1 MVTKTTSKAT
11 PKNNYL
17 RDLILSWVI
26 VFCLGLIIG
35 SIITSVVNAVTKND
49 SPKEIETVQAVAR
62 YATTAEPI
70 EVSVLEYEL
79 TEADMMLAIPEV
91 PSWEWEEE
99 TVEIIEDEKEYLG
112 NFRITAYCSCKEC
125 CGKWAD
131 NRPNGIVYGA
141 SGAELVA
148 GVSVASP
155 LPFGTEIYIDG
166 LGEYVVQDRL
176 AQWVVDKYGDKL
188 IDVYFDNHEEACK
201 FGRKYLDV
209 YEIGGETDALYR

>member
-1 MVTKTTSKAT
+1 MVTKTTSKAM

-17 RDLILSWVI
+17 RDLITSWVI
-26 VFCLGLIIG
+26 VFLMGLILGVVVASVFHTLCKAEELPKDEPNEIKPDDTE
-35 SIITSVVNAVTKND
+35 SI
-49 SPKEIETVQAVAR
+49 
-62 YATTAEPI
+62 
-70 EVSVLEYEL
+70 EYVL
-79 TEADMMLAIPEV
+79 TEEDMMLAIPEV
-91 PSWEWEEE
+91 PSWEWEEYE
-99 TVEIIEDEKEYLG
+99 APIEEEKELLG
-112 NFRITAYCSCKEC
+112 TFRITAYCSCKKC

-201 FGRKYLDV
+201 FGLKYLDV
-209 YEIGGETDALYR
+209 WGFLE

>member
-1 MVTKTTSKAT
+1 MVTKTTSKAM

-17 RDLILSWVI
+17 RITSWVI
-26 VFCLGLIIG
+26 VFLIGLVLGG
-35 SIITSVVNAVTKND
+35 GITSIVLADTNND
-49 SPKEIETVQAVAR
+49 EPKEIETIQAVAR
-62 YATTAEPI
+62 YATTTEESIEP
-70 EVSVLEYEL
+70 SDEYVL
-79 TEADMMLAIPEV
+79 TEEDMMLAIPEV
-91 PSWEWEEE
+91 PSWEWEEYE
-99 TVEIIEDEKEYLG
+99 APIEEEKELLG
-112 NFRITAYCSCKEC
+112 TFRVTAYCSCKKC

-176 AQWVVDKYGDKL
+176 ANWVAEKYGDKL
-188 IDVYFDNHEEACK
+188 IDVYFDDHEEAKQFGCK
-201 FGRKYLDV
+201 WLDV
-209 YEIGGETDALYR
+209 YKA

>member
-1 MVTKTTSKAT
+1 MVTKKLHSTA

-17 RDLILSWVI
+17 KDLITSWVI
-26 VFCLGLIIG
+26 VFLIGLVLGVIVASVFHTLCKAEELPNDEPNEIKPDDTE
-35 SIITSVVNAVTKND
+35 SI
-49 SPKEIETVQAVAR
+49 
-62 YATTAEPI
+62 
-70 EVSVLEYEL
+70 EYVL
-79 TEADMMLAIPEV
+79 TEEDMMLAIPEV

-99 TVEIIEDEKEYLG
+99 PIEEEKELLG
-112 NFRITAYCSCKEC
+112 NFRITAYCSCKKC

-166 LGEYVVQDRL
+166 LGDYVVQDRL
-176 AQWVVDKYGDKL
+176 AKWVVEKYGENL
-188 IDVYFDNHEEACK
+188 IDVYFDNHEEACQ
-201 FGRKYLDV
+201 FGLKYLDV
-209 YEIGGETDALYR
+209 YKVVK

>member
-1 MVTKTTSKAT
+1 MVTKTTSKAM

-17 RDLILSWVI
+17 RITSWVI
-26 VFCLGLIIG
+26 VFLIGLVLGG
-35 SIITSVVNAVTKND
+35 GITSIVLADTNND
-49 SPKEIETVQAVAR
+49 EPKEIETIQAVAR
-62 YATTAEPI
+62 YATTAEEPI
-70 EVSVLEYEL
+70 EISVLGDVL
-79 TEADMMLAIPEV
+79 TEEDMMLAIPEV
-91 PSWEWEEE
+91 PSWEWEEYE
-99 TVEIIEDEKEYLG
+99 APTEEDKELLG
-112 NFRITAYCSCKEC
+112 NFRITAYCSCKKC

-176 AQWVVDKYGDKL
+176 AQWVVEKYGENL

>member
-1 MVTKTTSKAT
+1 MVTKTTSKAM

-17 RDLILSWVI
+17 RITSWMI
-26 VFCLGLIIG
+26 VFCLGLFIG
-35 SIITSVVNAVTKND
+35 GGITSIVLADTNND
-49 SPKEIETVQAVAR
+49 EPKEIETIQAVAR

-70 EVSVLEYEL
+70 EPSDEYVL
-79 TEADMMLAIPEV
+79 TEEDMMLAIPEV
-91 PSWEWEEE
+91 PSWEWEEYE
-99 TVEIIEDEKEYLG
+99 APIEEEKELLG
-112 NFRITAYCSCKEC
+112 TFRITAYCSCKKC

-176 AQWVVDKYGDKL
+176 ANWVAEKYGDKL
-188 IDVYFDNHEEACK
+188 IDVYFDDHEEAKQFGCK
-201 FGRKYLDV
+201 WLDV
-209 YEIGGETDALYR
+209 YKA

>member
-17 RDLILSWVI
+17 RITSWVI
-26 VFCLGLIIG
+26 VFLIGLVLGG
-35 SIITSVVNAVTKND
+35 GITSIVLADTNND
-49 SPKEIETVQAVAR
+49 EPKEIETIQAVAR
-62 YATTAEPI
+62 YATTAELI
-70 EVSVLEYEL
+70 EPSDEYVL

-91 PSWEWEEE
+91 PSWEWEEYE
-99 TVEIIEDEKEYLG
+99 APIEEEKELLG
-112 NFRITAYCSCKEC
+112 TFRITAYCSCKKC

-176 AQWVVDKYGDKL
+176 AQWVVEKYGENL

-209 YEIGGETDALYR
+209 YERGNNQ

>member
-1 MVTKTTSKAT
+1 MVTKTTSKAM

-17 RDLILSWVI
+17 RDLITSWVI
-26 VFCLGLIIG
+26 VFLIGLVLGVIVA
-35 SIITSVVNAVTKND
+35 SVFHTLCK
-49 SPKEIETVQAVAR
+49 
-62 YATTAEPI
+62 AE
-70 EVSVLEYEL
+70 EL
-79 TEADMMLAIPEV
+79 TNDEPNEIKPDDTESIEYVLTEEDMMLAIPEV
-91 PSWEWEEE
+91 PSWEWEEYE
-99 TVEIIEDEKEYLG
+99 APIEDGKELLG
-112 NFRITAYCSCKEC
+112 TFRITAYCSCKKC

-176 AQWVVDKYGDKL
+176 AKWVVEKYGENL
-188 IDVYFDNHEEACK
+188 IDVYFDNHEEAWN
-201 FGRKYLDV
+201 FGCKYLDV
-209 YEIGGETDALYR
+209 YKA

>member
-11 PKNNYL
+11 PQNNYL

-62 YATTAEPI
+62 YATTAEEPI
-70 EVSVLEYEL
+70 EISVLGDVL
-79 TEADMMLAIPEV
+79 TEEDMMLAIPEV
-91 PSWEWEEE
+91 PSWEWEEYE
-99 TVEIIEDEKEYLG
+99 APIEEEKELLG
-112 NFRITAYCSCKEC
+112 TFRITAYCSCKKC

-176 AQWVVDKYGDKL
+176 AQWVVEKYGENL

-209 YEIGGETDALYR
+209 YERGNNQ

>member
-1 MVTKTTSKAT
+1 MATKKLHSTA

-17 RDLILSWVI
+17 RDLITSWVI
-26 VFCLGLIIG
+26 VFLIGLVLGVIVA
-35 SIITSVVNAVTKND
+35 SVFHTLCKAEELPND
-49 SPKEIETVQAVAR
+49 ETNEIKPDDTEST
-62 YATTAEPI
+62 
-70 EVSVLEYEL
+70 EYVL
-79 TEADMMLAIPEV
+79 TEEDMMLAIPEV
-91 PSWEWEEE
+91 PSWEWEEP
-99 TVEIIEDEKEYLG
+99 IEEEKELLG
-112 NFRITAYCSCKEC
+112 NFRITAYCSCKKC

-188 IDVYFDNHEEACK
+188 IDVYFDNHEEAWK
-201 FGRKYLDV
+201 FGCKYLDV
-209 YEIGGETDALYR
+209 WGFLE

>member
-1 MVTKTTSKAT
+1 MVKTTSKAM

-17 RDLILSWVI
+17 RMTSWVI
-26 VFCLGLIIG
+26 VFLIGLVLGVIVASVFHTLCKAEELPKDELNEIKPDDTE
-35 SIITSVVNAVTKND
+35 SI
-49 SPKEIETVQAVAR
+49 
-62 YATTAEPI
+62 
-70 EVSVLEYEL
+70 EYVL
-79 TEADMMLAIPEV
+79 TEEDMMLAIPEV
-91 PSWEWEEE
+91 PSWEWEEYE
-99 TVEIIEDEKEYLG
+99 APTEVEKELLG
-112 NFRITAYCSCKEC
+112 TFRITAYCSCKKC

-188 IDVYFDNHEEACK
+188 IDVYFDNHEEAWK
-201 FGRKYLDV
+201 FGCKYLDV
-209 YEIGGETDALYR
+209 YKA

>member
-17 RDLILSWVI
+17 RMTSWVI
-26 VFCLGLIIG
+26 VFLIGLVLGG
-35 SIITSVVNAVTKND
+35 GITSIVLADTNND
-49 SPKEIETVQAVAR
+49 EPKEIETIQAVAR
-62 YATTAEPI
+62 YATTTEEPI
-70 EVSVLEYEL
+70 EPSDEYVL
-79 TEADMMLAIPEV
+79 TEEDMMLAIPEV
-91 PSWEWEEE
+91 PSWEWEEYE
-99 TVEIIEDEKEYLG
+99 APIEEEKELLG
-112 NFRITAYCSCKEC
+112 TFRITAYCSCKKC

-155 LPFGTEIYIDG
+155 LPFGTKIYIDG

-176 AQWVVDKYGDKL
+176 ANWVAEKYGDKL
-188 IDVYFDNHEEACK
+188 IDVYFDDHEEAKQFGCK
-201 FGRKYLDV
+201 WLDV
-209 YEIGGETDALYR
+209 YKA

>member
-1 MVTKTTSKAT
+1 MSHNNLKGNA

-17 RDLILSWVI
+17 RDLITSWVI

-35 SIITSVVNAVTKND
+35 GGVTSVVFASTKD
-49 SPKEIETVQAVAR
+49 EPKAIETVAE
-62 YATTAEPI
+62 EPI
-70 EVSVLEYEL
+70 EPSVDEYVL
-79 TEADMMLAIPEV
+79 TEEDMMLAIPEV
-91 PSWEWEEE
+91 PSWEWEEP
-99 TVEIIEDEKEYLG
+99 IEEEKELLG
-112 NFRITAYCSCKEC
+112 NFRITAYCSCKKC

-166 LGEYVVQDRL
+166 LGDYVVQDRL
-176 AQWVVDKYGDKL
+176 AKWVVEKYGENL
-188 IDVYFDNHEEACK
+188 IDVYFDNHEEACQ
-201 FGRKYLDV
+201 FGLKYLDV
-209 YEIGGETDALYR
+209 YERGNNK

>member
-1 MVTKTTSKAT
+1 MVTKTTSKAM

-17 RDLILSWVI
+17 RITSWVI
-26 VFCLGLIIG
+26 VFLIGLVLGG
-35 SIITSVVNAVTKND
+35 GITSIVLADTNND
-49 SPKEIETVQAVAR
+49 EPKEIETIQAVAR
-62 YATTAEPI
+62 YATTAELI
-70 EVSVLEYEL
+70 EPSDEYVL

-91 PSWEWEEE
+91 PSWEWEEYE
-99 TVEIIEDEKEYLG
+99 APIEEEKELLG
-112 NFRITAYCSCKEC
+112 TFRVTAYCSCKKC

-141 SGAELVA
+141 SGVELVA

-176 AQWVVDKYGDKL
+176 ANWVAEKYGDKL
-188 IDVYFDNHEEACK
+188 IDVYFDDHEEAWK
-201 FGRKYLDV
+201 FGCKWLDV
-209 YEIGGETDALYR
+209 YKA